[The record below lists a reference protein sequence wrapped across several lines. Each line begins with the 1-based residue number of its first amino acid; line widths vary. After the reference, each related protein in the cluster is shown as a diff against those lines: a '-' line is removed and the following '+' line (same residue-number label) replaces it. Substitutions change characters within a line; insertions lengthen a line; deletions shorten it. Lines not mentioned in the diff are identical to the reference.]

1 MALWIASAGGVEI
14 QGARLP
20 AVADPDAP
28 RLRAAVTDGDLSK
41 VVHMAL
47 GRTYDAAFC
56 GLVVESLQNLA
67 RHGMASLRDA
77 R

>member
-1 MALWIASAGGVEI
+1 
-14 QGARLP
+14 
-20 AVADPDAP
+20 
-28 RLRAAVTDGDLSK
+28 
-41 VVHMAL
+41 MAL

-67 RHGMASLRDA
+67 RHGMAALRDA